1 MKYKALVTKQVELL
15 IDRMENLKNAVDGN
29 KLTREELMR
38 QFDTLGKDLT
48 RILDEVNN
56 EDNPPLNFQ

>member
-1 MKYKALVTKQVELL
+1 MKYKVLVTKQVELL

-38 QFDTLGKDLT
+38 QFDTQGKDLN